1 MVTVEVP
8 APEAP
13 AAAMI
18 PDAII
23 DEIRTRADIVR
34 VIGNHV
40 QLRRAGRNWKGLCPF
55 HGEKS
60 PSFNV
65 SPDKGFFYC
74 FGCHKKGDA
83 FTFVMEYEGKSFH
96 EAAEQLAALAGI
108 EIPRVE
114 ENPALRAARG
124 ERVRML
130 ELNKL
135 ATQFFREVLA
145 HPKGGAAGRAY
156 LEQRGVAAAITDRF
170 QLGYAPADW
179 HALADFLKTRKA
191 DLEIA
196 TKLGLIA
203 PQPRAGGYYDRYRD
217 RLVCPVIV
225 PGGEVAGFSARTV
238 GNELNKDGSAPA
250 KYINSPESSVYKKS
264 KLLFGLAQ
272 ARESFA
278 QKKRAVLVEGNF
290 DVISMH
296 QAGFTEV
303 VAPLGT
309 ALTHEQIEL
318 LRRLADK
325 VVLLYDGDRAGYA
338 ATLASLKL
346 CAEAEVEV
354 LVARRPGHAKSGGAG
369 PLSDGADP
377 DSTIAHGGT
386 EAMIEIIDRATPG
399 FEYFAYE
406 VWGRARASSDAKARA
421 LDDAVQVLV
430 KVANETKRDLILDTL
445 AKAMELDERVVR
457 NALARAQGRD
467 HARPRG
473 DGRPGAPGGPGAS
486 FGSRQAPPADRRGP
500 FADRQGPPSD
510 DRRGPVG
517 FERRPD
523 RVGPPDRSAPH
534 DDHVPHAASQAPETR
549 GGADDRDFIPHAA
562 AEPDADR
569 ADGGPTDAPD
579 DRGSPPRAAVAPAPI
594 PTGPPPTE
602 ELEVLALL
610 SDHPSLFPTAET
622 LGLFSL
628 LTDGRLRDMYSAARA
643 GARIVELA
651 PSCLPPRAAEQ
662 VLSAKY
668 AAETEPRRRLE
679 QQVANLRHRTAQVG
693 LAQLKTRMNEAQRA
707 GDRDLV
713 RRLFAEI
720 VTTRKQVD

>member
-1 MVTVEVP
+1 
-8 APEAP
+8 
-13 AAAMI
+13 MI

-34 VIGNHV
+34 VIGTHV
-40 QLRRAGRNWKGLCPF
+40 QLRRAGRNFKGLCPF
-55 HGEKS
+55 HGEKT
-60 PSFNV
+60 PSFSV

-96 EAAEQLAALAGI
+96 EAAEQLAAMAGI
-108 EIPRVE
+108 EIPQVE

-145 HPKGGAAGRAY
+145 DPARGAAGRAY
-156 LEQRGVAAAITDRF
+156 LEARGVAAPITEKF
-170 QLGYAPADW
+170 QLGYAPGDW
-179 HALADFLKTRKA
+179 HALADFLKARKA

-250 KYINSPESSVYKKS
+250 KYINSPESTVYKKS

-272 ARESFA
+272 AREAFGL
-278 QKKRAVLVEGNF
+278 KKRAVLVEGNF

-309 ALTHEQIEL
+309 ALGAEQIEL
-318 LRRLADK
+318 LRRMADK

-354 LVARRPGHAKSGGAG
+354 LVARRPGHGKSGGAG
-369 PLSDGADP
+369 PLADGADP
-377 DSTIAHGGT
+377 DSVVAHGGS
-386 EAMIEIIDRATPG
+386 EAMAEYIDRATPG

-421 LDDAVQVLV
+421 LDDAVAVLV

-457 NALARAQGRD
+457 GRSHAHGSASRRAARPATGARAIRALATDGTMAIVRPTPPTPRTSR
-467 HARPRG
+467 RPRA
-473 DGRPGAPGGPGAS
+473 RSRAPRS
-486 FGSRQAPPADRRGP
+486 
-500 FADRQGPPSD
+500 
-510 DRRGPVG
+510 
-517 FERRPD
+517 
-523 RVGPPDRSAPH
+523 PPDRC
-534 DDHVPHAASQAPETR
+534 
-549 GGADDRDFIPHAA
+549 
-562 AEPDADR
+562 
-569 ADGGPTDAPD
+569 
-579 DRGSPPRAAVAPAPI
+579 PPRSSRSSRCSRI
-594 PTGPPPTE
+594 TPPCSQT
-602 ELEVLALL
+602 AR
-610 SDHPSLFPTAET
+610 PSGF
-622 LGLFSL
+622 FRS
-628 LTDGRLRDMYSAARA
+628 
-643 GARIVELA
+643 
-651 PSCLPPRAAEQ
+651 
-662 VLSAKY
+662 
-668 AAETEPRRRLE
+668 
-679 QQVANLRHRTAQVG
+679 
-693 LAQLKTRMNEAQRA
+693 
-707 GDRDLV
+707 
-713 RRLFAEI
+713 
-720 VTTRKQVD
+720 